1 MTELLFG
8 FKDIVNSSPNRP
20 IFDLSSFIIQD
31 SYLRSFNPKRY
42 KFYVK
47 FMNGLSNPEVLEQF
61 LYKVKETK
69 ETKFNLDDKLLKL
82 TGLLSSL
89 YNKAPDEQD
98 DIVKNIKQVMKN
110 KYNLSDNAEELI
122 EKMLKQKGGA
132 DKYKELDPDTILKI
146 KKGTIKKGDVPMRDF
161 LTTVKS
167 IAPNVGLEPP
177 PENVIDLI
185 DTEDNNEESA
195 KSKTKLS
202 PDQLKKLQGIYNQ
215 YNETYAL
222 SPERLDITMIDR
234 LIFIAITFIIRY
246 ISLLIISWGLNTN
259 IINTFNTAFFYYCII
274 YILFF
279 VFITT
284 IVNVVIF
291 YPVMELFS
299 SLKIISIPN
308 MLYYFY
314 IYTNGSLRLLLHI
327 FFILMLLFLPYV
339 INIDKVRFYKLEE
352 KTKNISYD
360 YDKKNKIY
368 DTISL
373 FSIIVWVLTSII
385 ATKF

>member
-1 MTELLFG
+1 MSELLFG
-8 FKDIVNSSPNRP
+8 FKDIVNSSPNKSV
-20 IFDLSSFIIQD
+20 FNLSSFIIQD

-47 FMNGLSNPEVLEQF
+47 FMNGLSNPEVLENF

-69 ETKFNLDDKLLKL
+69 ETKANLDDKLLKL
-82 TGLLSSL
+82 TGLLSNL
-89 YNKAPDEQD
+89 YNND
-98 DIVKNIKQVMKN
+98 DSDKIIKDVKETIKN
-110 KYNLSDNAEELI
+110 KYNLSDNAEELV
-122 EKMLKQKGGA
+122 EKMLKKGG
-132 DKYKELDPDTILKI
+132 DKDGKKTKKEISPEI
-146 KKGTIKKGDVPMRDF
+146 KKQIMQGTIKKGDVPMRDF

-167 IAPNVGLEPP
+167 IAPQVGLEPP
-177 PENVIDLI
+177 PENIIDLV
-185 DTEDNNEESA
+185 DTDGS
-195 KSKTKLS
+195 KSKGKTKLTT
-202 PDQLKKLQGIYNQ
+202 DELKKLQGVYNQ

-222 SPERLDITMIDR
+222 NPERLDITMIDR

-314 IYTNGSLRLLLHI
+314 IYTNGSLRLLIHI
-327 FFILMLLFLPYV
+327 FFILMLLFLPYI

-360 YDKKNKIY
+360 YDKKKKIY
-368 DTISL
+368 DTLSL

>member
-1 MTELLFG
+1 MSELLFG
-8 FKDIVNSSPNRP
+8 FKDIVNSSPNKS

-47 FMNGLSNPEVLEQF
+47 FMNGLSNPEVLEKF

-69 ETKFNLDDKLLKL
+69 ETKKNLDDKLLKL
-82 TGLLSSL
+82 TGLLSNL
-89 YNKAPDEQD
+89 YNKEEGEQNN
-98 DIVKNIKQVMKN
+98 IIQNIKEVIKN
-110 KYNLSDNAEELI
+110 KYNLSDNAEELV
-122 EKMLKQKGGA
+122 EKMLKKSGG
-132 DKYKELDPDTILKI
+132 DKKKIIDESI
-146 KKGTIKKGDVPMRDF
+146 KKQILSGTVKKGDIPMRDF

-167 IAPNVGLEPP
+167 IAPQVGLEPP

-185 DTEDNNEESA
+185 QTEADKRESGT
-195 KSKTKLS
+195 TKLS
-202 PDQLKKLQGIYNQ
+202 PEQLKKLQGVYNQ

-222 SPERLDITMIDR
+222 NPERLDLTMIDR

-246 ISLLIISWGLNTN
+246 ISLLLISWGLNTN
-259 IINTFNTAFFYYCII
+259 IINTFNSAFFYYCII

-314 IYTNGSLRLLLHI
+314 IYTNGSLRLLIHI

-339 INIDKVRFYKLEE
+339 INIDKVKFYKLEE

-368 DTISL
+368 DTLSL

>member
-1 MTELLFG
+1 MSELLFG
-8 FKDIVNSSPNRP
+8 FKDIVNSSPNKS

-47 FMNGLSNPEVLEQF
+47 FMNGLSNPEVLQNF
-61 LYKVKETK
+61 LYKVKQTK
-69 ETKFNLDDKLLKL
+69 ETKTNLDDKLSKL
-82 TGLLSSL
+82 TRLLSNL
-89 YNKAPDEQD
+89 YNQSESDQSKTIQ
-98 DIVKNIKQVMKN
+98 NIKETIKN
-110 KYNLSDNAEELI
+110 KYNLSDNAEELV
-122 EKMLKQKGGA
+122 EKMLNKGGA
-132 DKYKELDPDTILKI
+132 EKKI
-146 KKGTIKKGDVPMRDF
+146 KEINQLTKDSILDGSIKKGDVPMRDF

-167 IAPNVGLEPP
+167 IAPQVGLEPP
-177 PENVIDLI
+177 PENVIDLVET
-185 DTEDNNEESA
+185 DANKASPGT
-195 KSKTKLS
+195 TKLTS
-202 PDQLKKLQGIYNQ
+202 DQLKKLQGVYNQ

-222 SPERLDITMIDR
+222 NPERLDLTMIDR

-246 ISLLIISWGLNTN
+246 ISLLLISWGLNTN
-259 IINTFNTAFFYYCII
+259 IINTFNGAFFYYCII

-314 IYTNGSLRLLLHI
+314 IYTNGSMRLLIHI
-327 FFILMLLFLPYV
+327 FLILMLLFLPYV

-360 YDKKNKIY
+360 YDKKKKIY
-368 DTISL
+368 DTLSL

>member
-1 MTELLFG
+1 MSELLFG
-8 FKDIVNSSPNRP
+8 FKDIVNSSPNKS

-47 FMNGLSNPEVLEQF
+47 FMNGLANREVLQNF
-61 LYKVKETK
+61 LYKVKQTK
-69 ETKFNLDDKLLKL
+69 ETKTNLDDKLSKL
-82 TGLLSSL
+82 TRLLSNL
-89 YNKAPDEQD
+89 YNQNESDQNKTIQ
-98 DIVKNIKQVMKN
+98 NIKETIKN
-110 KYNLSDNAEELI
+110 KYNLSDNAEELV
-122 EKMLKQKGGA
+122 EKMLKKGGA
-132 DKYKELDPDTILKI
+132 DKTEKVINDDTKDSILK
-146 KKGTIKKGDVPMRDF
+146 GSIKKGDVPMRDF

-167 IAPNVGLEPP
+167 IAPQVGLEPP
-177 PENVIDLI
+177 PENVIDLVEI
-185 DTEDNNEESA
+185 DANKTSHGT
-195 KSKTKLS
+195 TKLS
-202 PDQLKKLQGIYNQ
+202 DDQLKKLQGVYNQ

-222 SPERLDITMIDR
+222 NPERLDLTMIDR

-246 ISLLIISWGLNTN
+246 ISLLLISWGLNTN
-259 IINTFNTAFFYYCII
+259 IINTFNGAFFYYCII

-314 IYTNGSLRLLLHI
+314 IYTNGSMRLLIHI
-327 FFILMLLFLPYV
+327 FLILMLLFLPYV

-360 YDKKNKIY
+360 YDKKKKIY
-368 DTISL
+368 DTLSL

>member
-1 MTELLFG
+1 MSELLFG
-8 FKDIVNSSPNRP
+8 FKDIVNSSPNKSV
-20 IFDLSSFIIQD
+20 FNLSSFIIQD

-47 FMNGLSNPEVLEQF
+47 FMNGLSNPEVLENF

-69 ETKFNLDDKLLKL
+69 ETKANLDDKLLKL
-82 TGLLSSL
+82 TGLLSNL
-89 YNKAPDEQD
+89 YNND
-98 DIVKNIKQVMKN
+98 DSDKIIKDVKETIKN
-110 KYNLSDNAEELI
+110 KYNLSDNAEELV
-122 EKMLKQKGGA
+122 EKMLKKGG
-132 DKYKELDPDTILKI
+132 DEDGKKTKKEISPEI
-146 KKGTIKKGDVPMRDF
+146 KKQIMQGTIKKGDVPMRDF

-167 IAPNVGLEPP
+167 IAPQVGLEPP
-177 PENVIDLI
+177 PENIIDLV
-185 DTEDNNEESA
+185 DTDGS
-195 KSKTKLS
+195 KSKGKTKLTT
-202 PDQLKKLQGIYNQ
+202 DELKKLQGVYNQ

-222 SPERLDITMIDR
+222 NPERLDITMIDR

-314 IYTNGSLRLLLHI
+314 IYTNGSLRLLIHI
-327 FFILMLLFLPYV
+327 FFILMLLFLPYI

-360 YDKKNKIY
+360 YDKKKKIY
-368 DTISL
+368 DTLSL